1 MGFLFDIQEPVGVSK
16 KNKKKAS
23 AANAKSNESVA
34 GNSIQL
40 PLERLISHQL
50 SLTSHPKNK
59 LVAPLEKC
67 ESLRRDF
74 HFLSSHGT
82 RCVLQAKMMN
92 WPSPHRRTRVSTFG
106 LCPTAKD
113 ATSPSTSRS
122 SPCVDTLMMSSASA
136 TTTTTTSWLLLVPKR
151 SSNCGPPSPD
161 KIFVTNQDGDLHFF
175 SFSFSFSFLK
185 FVSRL
190 SLKTQKRRISIINVN
205 LIILN

>member
-1 MGFLFDIQEPVGVSK
+1 MNAFASPYEYGSFAAFNRQGNRLLYGIGKQPLVVFDVLTEEQMGGAPVKV
-16 KNKKKAS
+16 
-23 AANAKSNESVA
+23 
-34 GNSIQL
+34 
-40 PLERLISHQL
+40 RLIR
-50 SLTSHPKNK
+50 PDI
-59 LVAPLEKC
+59 P
-67 ESLRRDF
+67 
-74 HFLSSHGT
+74 FLPSDGT
-82 RCVLQAKMMN
+82 RCVSLEKTVN
-92 WPSPHRRTRVSTFG
+92 WSSPHRRTTVSTSG
-106 LCPTAKD
+106 HCPTAKD

-122 SPCVDTLMMSSASA
+122 SPCVDTLMSSPSA